1 MLGNTGVSCMH
12 KASTGVKNRSIEDEL
27 PSRKQVMLR
36 FFGLVIILILFDTV
50 LLKDSDQML
59 VRSVDSSFQR
69 ESSSFFLFHLLKL
82 KKIQQIETVPT
93 VPPPSDCICVPYYIC
108 SANRTIITDGII
120 VIDVRYR
127 RCTGDLEV
135 CCRIPNITTTT
146 TTTTTTTM
154 RTTTTTK
161 ATTTTTTPKPTTT
174 TSTLPPV
181 VFPSTATPTTQV
193 CVCVL
198 LSQCD
203 PNGIVGTYG
212 EGIINP
218 RLQGVQCP
226 SSNQVCCRPNSVIQY
241 TNPTSQTC
249 VLCGN
254 TIQCN
259 NGIVI
264 PVNPLLTSGQCPVP
278 TSCCQGVNP
287 TYGNGIQVVLG
298 PVKYSGTPQACYCM
312 MSWLCSP
319 GNTVTVVGTGI
330 IDPRFSACGS
340 ADQVCCRANVLSGQ
354 RAIELQ
360 GRGESVVNGE
370 SSFSRVGCGVQNKTY
385 APAQPYPA
393 DSEKTYFAE
402 FPWMVALL
410 TVQSD
415 GKYLFQC
422 GGSLITDKAVLT
434 AAHCVANEGRWVA
447 RIGQWNLSYQPGD
460 QPLPYQTVNVKN
472 IVIHPQF
479 DRDALLN
486 DIAVLILNE
495 PVKQSINVVPI
506 CIPQQGLIFPAG
518 TRCIGTGWG
527 KNSFGGTYQTELRK
541 VQVPIVDRNDCQ
553 NRLRTTA
560 LGPNFQL
567 HSSFTCAG
575 GEANRDTCR
584 GDGGGPLICPS
595 ASGQF
600 FQAGIVSWG
609 IGCGTSNIPAVYTNV
624 AQYTQWIEQQLVTYG
639 A

>member
-1 MLGNTGVSCMH
+1 
-12 KASTGVKNRSIEDEL
+12 
-27 PSRKQVMLR
+27 
-36 FFGLVIILILFDTV
+36 
-50 LLKDSDQML
+50 
-59 VRSVDSSFQR
+59 
-69 ESSSFFLFHLLKL
+69 
-82 KKIQQIETVPT
+82 
-93 VPPPSDCICVPYYIC
+93 
-108 SANRTIITDGII
+108 
-120 VIDVRYR
+120 
-127 RCTGDLEV
+127 
-135 CCRIPNITTTT
+135 
-146 TTTTTTTM
+146 
-154 RTTTTTK
+154 
-161 ATTTTTTPKPTTT
+161 
-174 TSTLPPV
+174 
-181 VFPSTATPTTQV
+181 
-193 CVCVL
+193 
-198 LSQCD
+198 
-203 PNGIVGTYG
+203 
-212 EGIINP
+212 
-218 RLQGVQCP
+218 
-226 SSNQVCCRPNSVIQY
+226 
-241 TNPTSQTC
+241 
-249 VLCGN
+249 
-254 TIQCN
+254 
-259 NGIVI
+259 
-264 PVNPLLTSGQCPVP
+264 
-278 TSCCQGVNP
+278 
-287 TYGNGIQVVLG
+287 
-298 PVKYSGTPQACYCM
+298 
-312 MSWLCSP
+312 
-319 GNTVTVVGTGI
+319 
-330 IDPRFSACGS
+330 
-340 ADQVCCRANVLSGQ
+340 
-354 RAIELQ
+354 
-360 GRGESVVNGE
+360 
-370 SSFSRVGCGVQNKTY
+370 
-385 APAQPYPA
+385 
-393 DSEKTYFAE
+393 
-402 FPWMVALL
+402 MVALL

-434 AAHCVANEGRWVA
+434 AAHCVAKSSMFFFLQDNSIFLYYLVKRKMFVSEGRWVA